1 MRRTI
6 DPVSLRLFVA
16 VCEERNIAR
25 AAAREAI
32 VASAVSK
39 RIAALEGDFGTPLL
53 VRGRRGIEPT
63 PAGELLLR
71 QGRELI
77 DQMVRLRSELAEFAG
92 GVQGSVRVLAS
103 VSALAEQLPD
113 DVATF
118 LARHPRVNVSLAERV
133 SVDIVRS
140 LRDGAADLG
149 VLWDAADREGLRSVP
164 YRQDH
169 LMVALPAAHA
179 LAARKRLRYDDVL
192 AEPLINVAT
201 GGLMDLLLR
210 RQAALRSRVPEYRLQ
225 VSSLDAACRLVAA
238 GLGLAI
244 LPLEAADAQARAA
257 GLAMRPLH
265 ESWARRR
272 FVVCAR
278 ATLTSPARLL
288 LGHLEA
294 AASAQCAGRKP
305 GRQR

>member
-169 LMVALPAAHA
+169 LMVALPAAHV